1 MEKTLREMQQ
11 FKSSICYFRLTGVRP
26 SLPSIASFFIQVI
39 PVCLFL
45 AHDPNYDAIFRS
57 QREEGKL

>member
-1 MEKTLREMQQ
+1 MQQ